1 MEFLEENP
9 TSAKRVIEKTFLAAK
24 ARLAA
29 RAARDTV
36 IRKGA
41 LEGMTLP
48 GKLADCSAKDP
59 AVSELYIVEGD
70 SAGGS
75 AKQGRDRE
83 HQAILP
89 LRGKILNTEQARIDK
104 IFANNE
110 VKNLIIAL
118 GTSIGETFD
127 ASKLRYHR
135 IVIMTDA
142 DVDGAHIRTLLLTF
156 FFRYMKE
163 IVDGGYLYIAQPP
176 LYKLTKGKKSWYVYT
191 EAEKVTIIEKE
202 EITGE
207 NIQRYKGLGEMNPE
221 QLWETTMDPEERK
234 MFRVTIEDAEQA
246 DDVFKTL
253 MGAEVAPRR
262 RFIQTRAKQV
272 ENLDV

>member
-48 GKLADCSAKDP
+48 GKLADCSSKDP
-59 AVSELYIVEGD
+59 SVSELYIVEGD

-118 GTSIGETFD
+118 GTSIGETLD
-127 ASKLRYHR
+127 MSKLRYHR

-156 FFRYMKE
+156 FFRYLKE
-163 IVDGGYLYIAQPP
+163 VITGGFLYIAQPP

-191 EAEKVTIIEKE
+191 EDEKVAIIEKE
-202 EITGE
+202 SITGE

-221 QLWETTMDPEERK
+221 QLWETTMDPEQRK
-234 MFRVTIEDAEQA
+234 MFRVTIEDAEAA
-246 DDVFKTL
+246 DDIFKTL
-253 MGAEVAPRR
+253 MG
-262 RFIQTRAKQV
+262 
-272 ENLDV
+272 